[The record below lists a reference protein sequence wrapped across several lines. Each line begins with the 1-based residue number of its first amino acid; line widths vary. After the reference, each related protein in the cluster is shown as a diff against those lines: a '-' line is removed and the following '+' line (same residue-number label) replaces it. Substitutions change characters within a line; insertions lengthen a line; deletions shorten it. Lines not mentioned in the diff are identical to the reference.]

1 MSDTI
6 LLGLPDHRKLSGI
19 VAAMKARR
27 VALAPHL
34 QRLDGEL
41 KQAQVVGEPEL
52 PENVVGIGST
62 VLFKDEATSERHRVR
77 IVFPADLDGTEG
89 TTSVMSPLGC
99 ALIGE
104 REGTSLSC
112 QTPSG
117 ERLIRVLMV
126 TR

>member
-19 VAAMKARR
+19 VSAMKARR

-34 QRLDGEL
+34 LKLEGEL
-41 KQAQVVGEPEL
+41 KHAIVVGEPEL
-52 PENVVGIGST
+52 PDNVVSIGST
-62 VLFKDEATSERHRVR
+62 VKFEDLATGGQHYVR
-77 IVFPADLDGTEG
+77 IVFPAELDGTEG
-89 TTSVMSPLGC
+89 TTSVLAPLGC

-104 REGTSLSC
+104 RAGSSISC

-126 TR
+126 NR